1 MKWSIKQLVENK
13 PWAGWL
19 LFFITVVVVFFLGLL
34 ASSIME
40 RRAEAQFVYTP
51 KVEFDSLE
59 PRNEIWGEN
68 FPREY
73 ATYLQTSDTTFK
85 SLFNGNGLNDALKED
100 PDMIILWA
108 GYAFSKD
115 YNQPRG
121 HFYAITDI
129 RNTLRTG
136 APNDTTPSPQPNTC
150 WTCKSPDVPRL
161 MAKMGIQGFYNGS
174 WEQLG
179 SEVVNAIGCSDCHDS
194 KNMNLKITRPA
205 LIEAF
210 QRQGKD
216 ISKSTQQEMRTLVCA
231 QCHVEYFFDSRD
243 NKHKYLTFPWDS
255 GMTVESMEKYYDN
268 FNFSDWT
275 HAISKAPMLKAQHPD
290 YEVFK
295 LGVHYRAGLA
305 CADCHMPYI
314 SEGGIKFTDHHVQSP
329 LNNISRSCQV
339 CHRESEEELRERVYQ
354 RQRNIKELRTILEKE
369 LVNAHFETKHAWDI
383 GAKEEEMKNIL
394 KLIRQAQWRWDFAVA
409 GHGNS
414 FHAPLEVARVL
425 AHGINKAQEARR
437 LLTRIFA
444 QYNNF
449 DVKIPDISTKALA
462 QKAIGLDMEKLKAN
476 KEVFK
481 NTVVPKWLEK
491 AKERESKYTVK
502 HL

>member
-1 MKWSIKQLVENK
+1 MKWSIKQIVENK

-19 LFFITVVVVFFLGLL
+19 LFFVTVVFVFFLGLL
-34 ASSIME
+34 ASSIIE
-40 RRAEAQFVYTP
+40 RRAEAQFVYSP
-51 KVEFDSLE
+51 KVEIEQFE

-73 ATYLQTSDTTFK
+73 ATFLQTADTNFK
-85 SLFNGNGLNDALKED
+85 SLFNGNGLNDALKEN
-100 PDMIILWA
+100 PDMVILWA
-108 GYAFSKD
+108 GYAFAKD

-121 HFYAITDI
+121 HFYSIVDI

-161 MAKMGIQGFYNGS
+161 MAKMGVQEFYKGS
-174 WEQLG
+174 WDKLG
-179 SEVVNAIGCSDCHDS
+179 SEVVNPIGCADCHDS
-194 KNMNLKITRPA
+194 KTMNLKITRPA

-216 ISKSTQQEMRTLVCA
+216 LNESSQQEMRSLVCA
-231 QCHVEYFFDSRD
+231 QCHVEYFFDNRQG
-243 NKHKYLTFPWDS
+243 KQKYLTFPWDS
-255 GMTVESMEKYYDN
+255 GMTVEAIEKYYDN
-268 FNFSDWT
+268 FNYSDWT

-295 LGVHYRAGLA
+295 MGVHFRAGLA

-314 SEGGIKFTDHHVQSP
+314 SEGGVKFTDHHVQSP

-339 CHRESEEELRERVYQ
+339 CHKESEEELRERVYQ

-369 LVNAHFETKHAWDI
+369 LVAAHFEAKHAWDI
-383 GAKEEEMKNIL
+383 GAQELEMKNIL
-394 KLIRQAQWRWDFAVA
+394 LLIRQAQWRWDFAVA

-414 FHAPLEVARVL
+414 FHAPLETARIL

-437 LLTRIFA
+437 LLIQIFA
-444 QYNNF
+444 KYNNF
-449 DVKIPDISTKALA
+449 DVKIPDISTKEMA
-462 QKAIGLDMEKLKAN
+462 QKAIGINTQKLKAD
-476 KEVFK
+476 KEIFLK
-481 NTVVPKWLEK
+481 NVVPIWLKK
-491 AKERESKYTVK
+491 AKEREAKYSVK
-502 HL
+502 YL

>member
-19 LFFITVVVVFFLGLL
+19 LFFITVVVVFLLGLL

-51 KVEFDSLE
+51 KVEFDQFE
-59 PRNEIWGEN
+59 PRSEVWGEN

-85 SLFNGNGLNDALKED
+85 SLFNGNGISDVLEEN
-100 PDMIILWA
+100 PNMVILWA

-136 APNDTTPSPQPNTC
+136 SPNDTSPSPQPNTC

-161 MAKMGIQGFYNGS
+161 MAKMGIQEFYNGS

-179 SEVVNAIGCSDCHDS
+179 SEVVNTIGCADCHDS

-210 QRQGKD
+210 QRQGID
-216 ISKSTQQEMRTLVCA
+216 INKSTQQEMRSLVCA

-314 SEGGIKFTDHHVQSP
+314 SEGGVKFTDHHVQSP

-354 RQRNIKELRTILEKE
+354 RQRDIKELRTMLEKE
-369 LVNAHFETKHAWDI
+369 LVNAHFEAKHAWDI
-383 GAKEEEMKNIL
+383 GAKEDEMKHIL
-394 KLIRQAQWRWDFAVA
+394 QLIRQAQWRWDFAVA

-414 FHAPLEVARVL
+414 FHAPLEVARIL

-437 LLTRIFA
+437 LLTRLFA

-449 DVKIPDISTKALA
+449 DVNIPDISTKAMA
-462 QKAIGLDMEKLKAN
+462 QKAIGLDMDKLRSEK
-476 KEVFK
+476 EIFK
-481 NTVVPKWLEK
+481 NTVIPQWLEK
-491 AKERESKYTVK
+491 AKKREAKYTVK

>member
-1 MKWSIKQLVENK
+1 M
-13 PWAGWL
+13 
-19 LFFITVVVVFFLGLL
+19 
-34 ASSIME
+34 
-40 RRAEAQFVYTP
+40 
-51 KVEFDSLE
+51 
-59 PRNEIWGEN
+59 
-68 FPREY
+68 
-73 ATYLQTSDTTFK
+73 
-85 SLFNGNGLNDALKED
+85 
-100 PDMIILWA
+100 
-108 GYAFSKD
+108 
-115 YNQPRG
+115 
-121 HFYAITDI
+121 
-129 RNTLRTG
+129 
-136 APNDTTPSPQPNTC
+136 
-150 WTCKSPDVPRL
+150 
-161 MAKMGIQGFYNGS
+161 
-174 WEQLG
+174 G
-179 SEVVNAIGCSDCHDS
+179 SEVVHAIGCSDCHDS

-409 GHGNS
+409 GLGILFS
-414 FHAPLEVARVL
+414 TLEVARVL
-425 AHGINKAQEARR
+425 ALAI
-437 LLTRIFA
+437 
-444 QYNNF
+444 
-449 DVKIPDISTKALA
+449 IS
-462 QKAIGLDMEKLKAN
+462 
-476 KEVFK
+476 
-481 NTVVPKWLEK
+481 
-491 AKERESKYTVK
+491 
-502 HL
+502 